1 MPSLP
6 KRNKVAATKTLAVP
20 KTVAENNDME
30 SENKNMEPPTQ
41 ETVDVANSES
51 NEDLDEDEIVHVAVV
66 HHEENATNTTNEDSS
81 RRHSWEKMLLTE
93 HFWV

>member
-6 KRNKVAATKTLAVP
+6 KRNKVAATKTSAVP

-30 SENKNMEPPTQ
+30 FEINHMEPPPQ

-51 NEDLDEDEIVHVAVV
+51 NEDLDEDEIVHIAVV

-81 RRHSWEKMLLTE
+81 GHHSWEKIII
-93 HFWV
+93 F